1 MARGDRTG
9 PAGAGRM
16 SGRAAGYC
24 AGYGVPG
31 FAHPL
36 FGGGF
41 GRRGGRGGGADRGFG
56 FDWGRG
62 AWRGPVGVAN
72 GDSPYGGPAAPV
84 LTRDQEIEQLKDQAK
99 YFEGALEEIG
109 KRIQDLDSETE

>member
-9 PAGAGRM
+9 PAGAGTM

-24 AGYGVPG
+24 VGYGVPG
-31 FAHPL
+31 FANPL
-36 FGGGF
+36 FGGRF
-41 GRRGGRGGGADRGFG
+41 GRRGGVGPGRGFG
-56 FDWGRG
+56 FGWGRG
-62 AWRGPVGVAN
+62 AWRGPVG
-72 GDSPYGGPAAPV
+72 GSDHYLPYGVPAAPA
-84 LTRDQEIEQLKDQAK
+84 LSRDQEIEQLKDQAK